1 MAVFIDGLNVMYRLR
16 ESGWQEFFDVCY
28 LAQRLAR
35 DRPLEGVFYFRPR
48 PQMPPIKTRT
58 QYWAEVQHVQ
68 RIEKELHLHYGRWVR
83 YGWMVKRDWGW
94 QEKRTDVWL
103 AAEMVAQ
110 AHQDRFDV
118 AILVT
123 ADTDL
128 VPAVEHVLMK
138 DKGVELVVF
147 PKCST
152 NVAELVKVSNSTT
165 TARRSFFRPY
175 S

>member
-1 MAVFIDGLNVMYRLR
+1 MFRLR
-16 ESGWQEFFDVCY
+16 ESGWEEFYDVCY
-28 LAQRLAR
+28 LARRLAR
-35 DRPLEGVFYFRPR
+35 KRDLVGVFYFRPR
-48 PQMPPIKTRT
+48 PQMPPIKTQQ
-58 QYWAEVQHVQ
+58 QYWAEVRHTN
-68 RIEKELHLHYGRWVR
+68 RIAQELQAYYGRWIR

-110 AHQDRFDV
+110 AHLNTFDV

-128 VPAVEHVLMK
+128 VPAVEHVKMA

-147 PKCST
+147 PRCST
-152 NVAELVKVSNSTT
+152 NVAELVRVSNSTT
-165 TARRSFFRPY
+165 TARGSFFRRYPEP
-175 S
+175 SN